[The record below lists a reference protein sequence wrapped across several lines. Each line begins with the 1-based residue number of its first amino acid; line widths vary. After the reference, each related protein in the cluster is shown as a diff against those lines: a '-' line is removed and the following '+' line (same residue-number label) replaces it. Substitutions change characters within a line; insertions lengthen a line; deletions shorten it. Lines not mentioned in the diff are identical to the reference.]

1 MKKRM
6 LGALILVVIGIS
18 AALGP
23 GASPNDQVL
32 FLIDKKEIARLPPGV
47 LSEFSGLEELR
58 GSWLVEASAGRL
70 RSILCAGV
78 RIEILDIHPVGKSYF
93 LVFTPQ
99 AGDAADLAAM
109 GEVKSLDSE
118 TVLFLTDGREA
129 RELLPDRFAIKRLTR
144 DHPQPVTAFGTAS
157 SESDRRF
164 GVLRPTAF
172 DPIISGLVDLVSGPS
187 WAKTVRDL
195 QGFRTRYA
203 NTAACE
209 AAASYLA
216 EAFSRLGFTAESDYF
231 TFSANGYSTR
241 NIIATQPG
249 KTRPDLVVLIG
260 AHFDSYSTA
269 AATNAPGA
277 DDNASG
283 TAAVLEIARVLSGTS
298 FDFTLKFVCFSAEE
312 WGLYGSKHYAAEAKN
327 RGEKI
332 LAVLNL
338 DMIAYTDRLPEDL
351 DLVVNASSEWLFN
364 RYAICAALYTPLE
377 LLKIVNPNLKYSD
390 HSPFW
395 DQGYSAVLGIEDA
408 GVPNP
413 YYHKT
418 TDVFET
424 LNMDFATSVTKLT
437 LAVAA
442 GLAQPIIR

>member
-1 MKKRM
+1 MKKQL
-6 LGALILVVIGIS
+6 LGALLFFVIGVS
-18 AALGP
+18 AVLGP
-23 GASPNDQVL
+23 AAPPNDPVL
-32 FLIDKKEIARLPPGV
+32 FRIEKEEIARLSPGV
-47 LSEFSGLEELR
+47 LSAFSGLEELR
-58 GSWLVEASAGRL
+58 GGWLIEASAGMVRSVL
-70 RSILCAGV
+70 RSGV
-78 RIEILDIHPVGKSYF
+78 RLEVLDVHPAGKSYF
-93 LVFTPQ
+93 LVFTPR
-99 AGDAADLAAM
+99 AGDSVELAAY
-109 GEVKSLDSE
+109 GGVKILDSE

-129 RELLPDRFAIKRLTR
+129 RELLPDRFALKRLTR
-144 DHPQPVTAFGTAS
+144 NHHQPVTAIGPTS
-157 SESDRRF
+157 SEPDRRL
-164 GVLRPTAF
+164 GLLRPTAF
-172 DPIISGLVDLVSGPS
+172 DPSIKGLVDLVSVQS
-187 WAKTVRDL
+187 LAQTIRDL

-203 NTAACE
+203 NTPACE

-216 EAFSRLGFTAESDYF
+216 EAFSRLGFEVASDYF
-231 TFSANGYSTR
+231 TFSTNSYLTR
-241 NIIATQPG
+241 NIIATMPG

-260 AHFDSYSTA
+260 AHFDSTSKE

-312 WGLYGSKHYAAEAKN
+312 WGLYGSKHYAAEAKK
-327 RGEKI
+327 RREKI

-351 DLVVNASSEWLFN
+351 DLVVNAPSEWLFN
-364 RYAICAALYTPLE
+364 RYAICAALYTPLQ
-377 LLKIVNPNLKYSD
+377 LLKIVNPGMKYSD
-390 HSPFW
+390 HAPFW
-395 DQGYSAVLGIEDA
+395 DQGYAAVLGIEDV

-424 LNMDFATSVTKLT
+424 LNLDFATSVTKLT
-437 LAVAA
+437 VAVAA